1 MRREAPGYHSRAM
14 ARNTSPFDAV
24 LLISFGGPL
33 QRADIRPFLQNV
45 LRGRRVPP
53 ARLEAVAQHYELFGG
68 VSPLTEITRR
78 QAEGLRERLAADG
91 PNLPVF
97 IGMRNWHPFLDDTLA
112 EMAAAGV
119 ERALGI
125 VLAAHHSYSSCG
137 QYRQNVAQARRALR
151 ARDVAD
157 VEVLFAPGWHTHEG
171 FVEANA
177 RQVDAAR
184 RDLPAE
190 VRQDARIVFTAHSIP
205 GTMAAQCRYE
215 AELGETASLVAGRLR
230 TDDWMLAYQSR
241 SGRPE
246 DPWLEPD
253 VCHYLRAAHERGLRA
268 AVIAPIGF
276 VADHIEVLYDLD
288 TEAAEVCRSLGLP
301 MRRAAAVN
309 DHPAFIEMLADVARC
324 ACERAR
330 DRRPLPIVPA
340 VPPERLEPPPPA
352 R

>member
-1 MRREAPGYHSRAM
+1 MPWNAC
-14 ARNTSPFDAV
+14 PFDAV

-33 QRADIRPFLQNV
+33 RRADIRPFLQNV

-53 ARLEAVAQHYELFGG
+53 ARLEAVVQHYELFDG
-68 VSPLTEITRR
+68 VSPLTAITRR
-78 QAEGLRERLAADG
+78 QAEGLRARLAATG
-91 PNLPVF
+91 PKLPVF
-97 IGMRNWHPFLDDTLA
+97 VGMRNWHPFLDDTLE
-112 EMAAAGV
+112 EMAAAGI

-137 QYRQNVAQARRALR
+137 QYRQNVAQARQELR
-151 ARDVAD
+151 ARAAAD
-157 VEVLFAPGWHTHEG
+157 VEVLFAPGWHTHQG

-177 RQVDAAR
+177 RRIDAAR
-184 RDLPAE
+184 RQLPDA
-190 VRQDARIVFTAHSIP
+190 VRQAARIVFTAHSIP
-205 GTMAAQCRYE
+205 TAMAAACRYE
-215 AELGETASLVAGRLR
+215 TDLRETAERVAARLE
-230 TDDWMLAYQSR
+230 TDDWVLAYQSR

-253 VCHYLRAAHERGLRA
+253 VCEYLRTAHERGLRA

-288 TEAAEVCRSLGLP
+288 TEAAEVCRDLGLP

-309 DHPAFIEMLADVARC
+309 DHPAFIDTLADVTQRACEQARC
-324 ACERAR
+324 
-330 DRRPLPIVPA
+330 RRPLPIVPA
-340 VPPERLEPPPPA
+340 SPPARLEPPPPA